1 MGNIPDKVDINYKLI
16 NELFKI
22 VGVKHSIPPTDTE
35 LQQLILKV
43 KETITALENK
53 DYKELETIRNLFS
66 LDKVETNKVNKQKT
80 SILVVDDL
88 VMVTYQLSILLS
100 KIGYQVSLA
109 RSAPEGI
116 SIFRSSSFKY
126 VLMDLHLPE
135 KEDGYY
141 LLHSIKDKI
150 DMENLDTK
158 IIVMSGIAEA
168 SSVEYC
174 LTHGATSFVEKN
186 EDCKIE
192 IINRINK
199 IC

>member
-1 MGNIPDKVDINYKLI
+1 MGNIPDKVEVSYKLL

-22 VGVKHSIPPTDTE
+22 VGIKHSIPPTDKE
-35 LQQLILKV
+35 LQKLIMKT
-43 KETITALENK
+43 KENITTLENK
-53 DYKELETIRNLFS
+53 GCKDLETIRTLFS
-66 LDKVETNKVNKQKT
+66 LDKIETNKKDKKKT

-116 SIFRSSSFKY
+116 SIFKSSSFKY

-150 DMENLDTK
+150 DLENLNTK

-186 EDCKIE
+186 EDWKKE
-192 IINRINK
+192 IINCINK
-199 IC
+199 ID

>member
-1 MGNIPDKVDINYKLI
+1 MGNIPKKVEVSYKLL

-22 VGVKHSIPPTDTE
+22 VGLKHSAPPTDEE
-35 LQQLILKV
+35 LQQLILTIQEKLTTLKK
-43 KETITALENK
+43 KEQSDFESIRDLLSLEPTHK
-53 DYKELETIRNLFS
+53 DKDTDKKRN
-66 LDKVETNKVNKQKT
+66 

-100 KIGYQVSLA
+100 KLNYQVSLA
-109 RSAPEGI
+109 RSAPEAI
-116 SIFRSSSFKY
+116 STFKSTPFKY

-141 LLHSIKDKI
+141 LLHAIKEKI

-174 LTHGATSFVEKN
+174 LNHGATSFVEKN
-186 EDCKIE
+186 DDWKKE
-192 IINRINK
+192 IINCLNK
-199 IC
+199 I

>member
-1 MGNIPDKVDINYKLI
+1 MGNIPKNVEVSYKLI

-22 VGVKHSIPPTDTE
+22 VGVRHSAPPTE
-35 LQQLILKV
+35 EEFQQLILTIQEKLSALKNQE
-43 KETITALENK
+43 KEEFESIRDLLSLEPLK
-53 DYKELETIRNLFS
+53 KSQIETKEKI
-66 LDKVETNKVNKQKT
+66 

-100 KIGYQVSLA
+100 KMGYKVSLA
-109 RSAPEGI
+109 RSAPEAI
-116 SIFRSSSFKY
+116 SLFKSTPFKY

-141 LLHSIKDKI
+141 LLHSIKEKI
-150 DMENLDTK
+150 DMENLETK

-174 LTHGATSFVEKN
+174 LNHGATSFVEKN
-186 EDCKIE
+186 DDWKKE
-192 IINRINK
+192 IINCLNRL
-199 IC
+199 